1 MDMLGILGGP
11 QEDPKTAPKWIK
23 KSFSREKMK
32 KTEQNL
38 SARSIFFLVAQQ
50 KHKNRCVCP
59 YEDIG
64 SSFGFKGGPK
74 TTPRNIKLGYS
85 EGIYLSKHTKI
96 VLTAIL

>member
-11 QEDPKTAPKWIK
+11 QGDPKTAPKWIK
-23 KSFSREKMK
+23 KFFSREKMK
-32 KTEQNL
+32 KMEQNL
-38 SARSIFFLVAQQ
+38 SAISIFILVAQQ

-74 TTPRNIKLGYS
+74 TTPRSKNLGFS
-85 EGIYLSKHTKI
+85 EGINLPKHTRI